1 MLQFLDA
8 SIETLIKFELYTT
21 NMPYIFQAFHTNMPK
36 LYHEIYFKS
45 FIEQT
50 CNPYRK

>member
-21 NMPYIFQAFHTNMPK
+21 NMPYLGLSHKYAKTVSWNLF
-36 LYHEIYFKS
+36 
-45 FIEQT
+45 
-50 CNPYRK
+50 